1 MFEAQQEEDQQSS
14 RRGTIIVVSIVLVLA
29 IVGTL
34 VYLDAK
40 GYLKSTST
48 SAATSASPGAVGN
61 ADPVK
66 DLRIIS
72 TKMDKDPTTGTTAVW
87 LVDLKNSS
95 QTLTYNHIKYQTT
108 YGGPNDSV
116 IGQNTG
122 EMTAS
127 LGPGEEQNVQFS
139 DAQYPAN
146 VQWFKVAITGAD
158 ASQ

>member
-14 RRGTIIVVSIVLVLA
+14 RRGIIVVVSIVLVLA

-40 GYLKSTST
+40 GAFKSSST
-48 SAATSASPGAVGN
+48 AAATSASPAAVAN

-66 DLRIIS
+66 DLRILS
-72 TKMDKDPTTGTTAVW
+72 TKMDKDSTGTTAVW

-95 QTLTYNHIKYQTT
+95 QTLTYTHITYQTT

-122 EMTAS
+122 EMAAS
-127 LGPGEEQNVQFS
+127 LGPGEEQNVQFK
-139 DAQYPAN
+139 DAEYPAN
-146 VQWFKVAITGAD
+146 VQWFKVAITGAN